1 MWTLKWCKT
10 VIGQKNIR
18 YGCYKREYTLKH
30 KVGGSIRIVS
40 TSCSSVDI
48 KLALPTVLIH
58 LPIRQFLRGIS
69 FFFLYGLRMELKHTY
84 HFLQVKLNRKVGSS
98 FSKKVS
104 SKFQIQRIWSMPISL
119 LWLGKRGDKQNR
131 KIWRRKLYLFSFTYT
146 FSFCFVFLCNFFLRI

>member
-1 MWTLKWCKT
+1 MLQEGIYPKT
-10 VIGQKNIR
+10 Q
-18 YGCYKREYTLKH
+18 
-30 KVGGSIRIVS
+30 SW
-40 TSCSSVDI
+40 CSSVDI

-98 FSKKVS
+98 LSKKVS

-119 LWLGKRGDKQNR
+119 LWLGKREDKQNR
-131 KIWRRKLYLFSFTYT
+131 KIWRRELYLLSFTYLFLLLC
-146 FSFCFVFLCNFFLRI
+146 FSLYFFPKMAQRLVWNPSFQQW